1 MDLRA
6 VLPGSV
12 TAPLTFATCTLRALG
27 DCVRFLLVLSHA
39 ANELVQ
45 HFIGQDRLR
54 RTIPSIYSLLLGF
67 SFRVVQP
74 PGFILAFE
82 G

>member
-1 MDLRA
+1 VDFRP
-6 VLPGSV
+6 VLSGSV

-27 DCVRFLLVLSHA
+27 DCVRFPLVLSRA
-39 ANELVQ
+39 ANKIVQ
-45 HFIGQDRLR
+45 HFISRDRLR
-54 RTIPSIYSLLLGF
+54 RAVPSIYSLLLGF
-67 SFRVVQP
+67 SFHVVQP